1 MKYWWIVISNTVD
14 RRCWERC
21 HKIRDP
27 DYQSIGIHVKTHFE
41 SAFLSLILENL
52 YFGYVLWQSI
62 SPLNGESNWYHL
74 ISYCQIF
81 LVRTHVILKKRHYG
95 IDAGNE
101 KLSESGSQML
111 KTGETQKIPQVWKRW
126 KFFHMF
132 RILLTENIFEKLQR
146 KLFPFPRVDHL
157 GLCKFYFVTLLQ
169 VSAEDWT
176 NLEECWT
183 IDIIQSIVYLQ
194 CFLEDGG
201 SPLPGGAPKKLVG
214 EGVELFPHV
223 RNCLHFCLCL
233 GAEELT

>member
-1 MKYWWIVISNTVD
+1 MENQIGTIWYHIVKY
-14 RRCWERC
+14 
-21 HKIRDP
+21 
-27 DYQSIGIHVKTHFE
+27 
-41 SAFLSLILENL
+41 FLSVHMSSSKKGTTVLMLETK
-52 YFGYVLWQSI
+52 S
-62 SPLNGESNWYHL
+62 
-74 ISYCQIF
+74 F
-81 LVRTHVILKKRHYG
+81 LKAEVRCSRQ
-95 IDAGNE
+95 E
-101 KLSESGSQML
+101 KLKRYL
-111 KTGETQKIPQVWKRW
+111 KFEKRW

-201 SPLPGGAPKKLVG
+201 SPLPGGGAPKKLVG

-223 RNCLHFCLCL
+223 RNCLLFCLCL

>member
-1 MKYWWIVISNTVD
+1 MWTRNEIRMLRLYSWQRGPSTFMSSKIWQRESTEFDIIVLFFHMKYWWIVISNTVD

-52 YFGYVLWQSI
+52 YFGYVLGQSI
-62 SPLNGESNWYHL
+62 SPLNEESNWYHL

-111 KTGETQKIPQVWKRW
+111 KTGETQKIPQVWK
-126 KFFHMF
+126 KM
-132 RILLTENIFEKLQR
+132 E
-146 KLFPFPRVDHL
+146 V
-157 GLCKFYFVTLLQ
+157 
-169 VSAEDWT
+169 
-176 NLEECWT
+176 
-183 IDIIQSIVYLQ
+183 
-194 CFLEDGG
+194 
-201 SPLPGGAPKKLVG
+201 
-214 EGVELFPHV
+214 FPHV
-223 RNCLHFCLCL
+223 QNFAYREYFWKTSKKTIPFSKSWSFGLV
-233 GAEELT
+233 